1 MEDVFTVMTKA
12 QPKQSV
18 TCELCTKLPSISFCK
33 SCIKYICENCVRA
46 HRDISTFHGHDVVSM
61 ESLRTSM
68 ATSKVTAFSVA
79 ALEMK
84 CTKHDGEPLKLYC
97 NTCDKLIC
105 RDCIVIDHSGHKYV
119 FVTEEASRCKT
130 LITQKASSL
139 ENVSSKLKLALKSL
153 NNSKIEMGNHNAA
166 TQRAIDAAQTKVNTK
181 LQQKGRELKAVVS
194 SKISKTTEEITSQE
208 KNAELALGEVES
220 LLELL
225 HRNLE
230 KATDQE
236 LMSLQKQISDQT
248 ERVAQLYANPAAK
261 FPAPQLPQL
270 ELQCSD
276 DVLQGL
282 LDDFSVCDN
291 GLFGNCLWDV
301 CMYAHDNCSFLVINR
316 YAIASP
322 VATKPKEKD
331 DPQMV
336 SSELYFIL

>member
-1 MEDVFTVMTKA
+1 MLKIFKLIFFCYSLSLAFFVNRMEDVFTVMKKA
-12 QPKQSV
+12 QPKQNV
-18 TCELCTKLPSISFCK
+18 ICESCTKLPSISFCK

-46 HRDISTFHGHDVVSM
+46 HRDMSVFHGHDVLSV

-68 ATSKVTAFSVA
+68 ATSKVAAFSVA

-84 CTKHDGEPLKLYC
+84 CTKHEGEPLKLYC

-130 LITQKASSL
+130 LITQKATSL
-139 ENVSSKLKLALKSL
+139 QNVSATLKLALKSL
-153 NNSKIEMGNHNAA
+153 NDSKIKMKSHNAA
-166 TQRAIDAAQTKVNTK
+166 THRALEAVKVKVNTK
-181 LQQKGRELKAVVS
+181 VQQKMNELKAVVS
-194 SKISKTTEEITSQE
+194 SKIDESTKEITSQV

-248 ERVAQLYANPAAK
+248 DRVAQLYANPAAK
-261 FPAPQLPQL
+261 FPIPQLPQL
-270 ELQCSD
+270 EVQCSD
-276 DVLQGL
+276 DILQVLQ
-282 LDDFSVCDN
+282 DDFSLCDN
-291 GLFGNCLWDV
+291 GLFGSIC
-301 CMYAHDNCSFLVINR
+301 
-316 YAIASP
+316 
-322 VATKPKEKD
+322 
-331 DPQMV
+331 
-336 SSELYFIL
+336 